1 MGNEILYGWRLSRR
15 SKLEEMDILDDLE
28 ILPGYKAQF
37 MPNLTGSY

>member
-15 SKLEEMDILDDLE
+15 SKLEEMDTLQALE